1 MATRG
6 SRNGLPL
13 CFGSYR
19 VFTFQLGLT
28 IQRKNGRLTAAGGC
42 VSKNRRTKSLAAS
55 YGFSQR
61 GVKNDARSSPGRHSE
76 FHHSRSWAALQRPHT
91 RGYSLVDYH
100 AGFLDWDWR
109 HVGMGLPHHRCLH
122 SLLVR

>member
-1 MATRG
+1 M
-6 SRNGLPL
+6 GLPL
-13 CFGSYR
+13 RFGSYR
-19 VFTFQLGLT
+19 AFPFQLGLT

-42 VSKNRRTKSLAAS
+42 VSKKPANKIA
-55 YGFSQR
+55 R
-61 GVKNDARSSPGRHSE
+61 GVVWIFAAGGKNDARSIYSRTLK